1 MSAPPPPP
9 DPERRPPSP
18 QPPYGY
24 PYPPYG
30 YPYPPYPGPPPRPR
44 GSGAKTLTIFG
55 MAAAGVLLAAVI
67 YVVVGFIAPGFR
79 IGTISLFVIA
89 FAGGGGLLAVRKPW
103 ATGLGCGLM
112 IGWALTT
119 VVALTVGVVG
129 EIARACTEL
138 MEG

>member
-1 MSAPPPPP
+1 PL
-9 DPERRPPSP
+9 
-18 QPPYGY
+18 
-24 PYPPYG
+24 
-30 YPYPPYPGPPPRPR
+30 PRPR

-55 MAAAGVLLAAVI
+55 MAAAGVLLAVVI
-67 YVVVGFIAPGFR
+67 YLLVGWIAPNF
-79 IGTISLFVIA
+79 TIVTVSLFVVA

-112 IGWALTT
+112 IGWAITT
-119 VVALTVGVVG
+119 IVALAVGVVG